1 MKIRYLNEE
10 SNGTLCVEIL
20 CNEISYRSL
29 LRCIGSIEGVKILN
43 AFHDPMND
51 NARID
56 LNYFEAFIHVD
67 TPFSDYLV
75 SCEKPEHDQH
85 FRAFID
91 KLEAY
96 KVKFWH
102 RLI

>member
-10 SNGTLCVEIL
+10 PNGTQCVEIL
-20 CNEISYRSL
+20 RNEISYSSL
-29 LRCIGSIEGVKILN
+29 LRCIRSIEGVKILK
-43 AFHDPMND
+43 ACHDPMND

-56 LNYFEAFIHVD
+56 LSYFETFIHID

-75 SCEKPEHDQH
+75 SCEKPEYDQQFH
-85 FRAFID
+85 AFID

-102 RLI
+102 RLM